1 MGRGGFSLPGASEMR
16 RTGHKTKLI
25 KRRFKSG
32 HSELRTARLSS
43 PKSHYSELLSKNKGF
58 TLIEIVIVIVI
69 LSIISAITIKFL
81 VDGLRI
87 YTMTVNQKTLFDE
100 GKLAMERMC
109 RDIRDARSIT
119 TPAAGGSGNT
129 ITVLRSNA
137 TAQDIADES
146 ITFRLTGSTLE
157 KVKASPSATSTLAVN
172 VSTFTVTRGDVA
184 TNNENEITLV
194 VTLSLVGSD
203 ERVTLRTKVY
213 PMSLLEDVQATYKN
227 YFYCWEEVRS

>member
-1 MGRGGFSLPGASEMR
+1 ML
-16 RTGHKTKLI
+16 
-25 KRRFKSG
+25 
-32 HSELRTARLSS
+32 
-43 PKSHYSELLSKNKGF
+43 KNSTKGF

-100 GKLAMERMC
+100 GKLALERMC

-119 TPAAGGSGNT
+119 TPAAGGSGST

-137 TAQDIADES
+137 TVQDIVDES

-157 KVKASPSATSTLAVN
+157 KVKASPAATSAIALD
-172 VSTFTVTRGDVA
+172 VSTFTVTRGQAA
-184 TNNENEITLV
+184 TNDENQITIQL
-194 VTLSLVGSD
+194 TLTSGSAGSVNLQT
-203 ERVTLRTKVY
+203 RVY
-213 PMSLLEDVQATYKN
+213 PKDLLEDVQATYKN
-227 YFYCWEEVRS
+227 FFYCWEEVRS

>member
-1 MGRGGFSLPGASEMR
+1 MIL
-16 RTGHKTKLI
+16 
-25 KRRFKSG
+25 KS
-32 HSELRTARLSS
+32 S
-43 PKSHYSELLSKNKGF
+43 KGF

-100 GKLAMERMC
+100 GKLALERMC

-119 TPAAGGSGNT
+119 TPAAGGSGST

-157 KVKASPSATSTLAVN
+157 KVKASPAATSAIALD
-172 VSTFTVTRGDVA
+172 VSTFTVTRGQAA
-184 TNNENEITLV
+184 TNDENQITIQL
-194 VTLSLVGSD
+194 TLTSGSAGSVNLQT
-203 ERVTLRTKVY
+203 RVY
-213 PMSLLEDVQATYKN
+213 PENLLEDTVPGPSPTYKN